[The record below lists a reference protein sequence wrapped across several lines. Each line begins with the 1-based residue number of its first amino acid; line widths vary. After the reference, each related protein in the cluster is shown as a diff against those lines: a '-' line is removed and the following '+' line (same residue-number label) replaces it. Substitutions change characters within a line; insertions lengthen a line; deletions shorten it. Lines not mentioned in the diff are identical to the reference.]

1 MAPSA
6 AASSIQQTA
15 ANAASP
21 LPRKPGAAAAA
32 GEIFANQLEAA
43 GTVASAVQDERLR
56 HEAQR
61 LVSQVFFGTLLKQM
75 RNSPF
80 KSELWSGGRGGQAF
94 EGMYDQHLA
103 DRMAKASGRKLVNS
117 IVRSLRRDRARNSG
131 VADVVQMD
139 LRG

>member
-1 MAPSA
+1 MSPA
-6 AASSIQQTA
+6 ATASSIQQTA
-15 ANAASP
+15 TAAASQP
-21 LPRKPGAAAAA
+21 QRKDSAAAADV
-32 GEIFANQLEAA
+32 FASQLAA
-43 GTVASAVQDERLR
+43 VGAVKTAASDEQLR
-56 HEAQR
+56 SEAQR

-80 KSELWSGGRGGQAF
+80 KSEMWSGGRGGEAF
-94 EGMYDQHLA
+94 GGLYDQHLA